1 MTEYKKLTD
10 EELIRRLRM
19 GETGIIDYL
28 MEKYKN
34 LVRKEANAM
43 YLLGGETDDLIQ
55 EGMIG
60 LFKAVQDY
68 DVDQEA
74 SFFSF
79 ARLCV
84 TRQLYSAIEAS
95 NRKKHSP
102 LNSYI
107 SLYEREDGE
116 GSLIDMMESEHE
128 TNPEELLVSQEH
140 AKSLEE
146 RLEKDLSE
154 LERRVLYLHLM
165 GTDYKTI
172 AKLLDRSPK
181 TIDNDLCGIDHCP
194 GFGSAAKYISTVF
207 CELEQEITVYEP
219 KNVIIVEM
227 MGRHAGWLTAAAAL
241 AEGKNGNVP
250 YLVYLEEKPFSLD
263 RFIDDVKE
271 KLASTNAVLVAVS
284 EGVHDTEGRFL
295 CEQEESRELDV
306 FGHTK
311 LSGTGKILEEAVR
324 AKIGCKVRSI
334 ELNLLQRCA
343 GHILSKTDI
352 EESGNLGANA
362 VKLAVAGESGL
373 MSSLTRVS
381 DAPYTVEYS
390 GVDIREVANKEKKIP
405 VEWINEAGNGVK
417 EELITYLTPL
427 VQGEVSSIYEVC
439 QVIFF

>member
-1 MTEYKKLTD
+1 MRSRCRKIRLTGYGEAQILQQLERLFPQNGRNTYAARECGGNIGTAVGLVTD

-172 AKLLDRSPK
+172 ATSEDQRE
-181 TIDNDLCGIDHCP
+181 D
-194 GFGSAAKYISTVF
+194 AKDS
-207 CELEQEITVYEP
+207 
-219 KNVIIVEM
+219 
-227 MGRHAGWLTAAAAL
+227 
-241 AEGKNGNVP
+241 GK
-250 YLVYLEEKPFSLD
+250 
-263 RFIDDVKE
+263 
-271 KLASTNAVLVAVS
+271 
-284 EGVHDTEGRFL
+284 
-295 CEQEESRELDV
+295 
-306 FGHTK
+306 
-311 LSGTGKILEEAVR
+311 GKIDII
-324 AKIGCKVRSI
+324 KIRYVQKKKVY
-334 ELNLLQRCA
+334 
-343 GHILSKTDI
+343 IL
-352 EESGNLGANA
+352 
-362 VKLAVAGESGL
+362 
-373 MSSLTRVS
+373 
-381 DAPYTVEYS
+381 
-390 GVDIREVANKEKKIP
+390 
-405 VEWINEAGNGVK
+405 
-417 EELITYLTPL
+417 
-427 VQGEVSSIYEVC
+427 
-439 QVIFF
+439 

>member
-19 GETGIIDYL
+19 GETGIINYL

-43 YLLGGETDDLIQ
+43 YLLGGETDDLI
-55 EGMIG
+55 
-60 LFKAVQDY
+60 
-68 DVDQEA
+68 QEA

-116 GSLIDMMESEHE
+116 GSLIDTMESGHE

-181 TIDNDLCGIDHCP
+181 TIDN
-194 GFGSAAKYISTVF
+194 
-207 CELEQEITVYEP
+207 
-219 KNVIIVEM
+219 
-227 MGRHAGWLTAAAAL
+227 AL
-241 AEGKNGNVP
+241 QRIKGKM
-250 YLVYLEEKPFSLD
+250 
-263 RFIDDVKE
+263 
-271 KLASTNAVLVAVS
+271 
-284 EGVHDTEGRFL
+284 
-295 CEQEESRELDV
+295 Q
-306 FGHTK
+306 
-311 LSGTGKILEEAVR
+311 KILE
-324 AKIGCKVRSI
+324 
-334 ELNLLQRCA
+334 
-343 GHILSKTDI
+343 
-352 EESGNLGANA
+352 
-362 VKLAVAGESGL
+362 
-373 MSSLTRVS
+373 
-381 DAPYTVEYS
+381 
-390 GVDIREVANKEKKIP
+390 KEK
-405 VEWINEAGNGVK
+405 
-417 EELITYLTPL
+417 
-427 VQGEVSSIYEVC
+427 
-439 QVIFF
+439 

>member
-1 MTEYKKLTD
+1 MSFFQGQERLVTMKNLLVAQSGGPSAAINATLAGVVEKAMTNQNVGKIYGAKNGIMGILTD
-10 EELIRRLRM
+10 
-19 GETGIIDYL
+19 
-28 MEKYKN
+28 K
-34 LVRKEANAM
+34 
-43 YLLGGETDDLIQ
+43 
-55 EGMIG
+55 
-60 LFKAVQDY
+60 
-68 DVDQEA
+68 
-74 SFFSF
+74 
-79 ARLCV
+79 
-84 TRQLYSAIEAS
+84 
-95 NRKKHSP
+95 
-102 LNSYI
+102 
-107 SLYEREDGE
+107 
-116 GSLIDMMESEHE
+116 LIDLTEALADPETLQLLCQTPSSALGSCRMKLSDWEESTFEYDKILGIFRKYDIGYFVYIGGNDSMD
-128 TNPEELLVSQEH
+128 TV
-140 AKSLEE
+140 
-146 RLEKDLSE
+146 
-154 LERRVLYLHLM
+154 
-165 GTDYKTI
+165 
-172 AKLLDRSPK
+172 AKLSAYCKEKGVEDIKVIGGPK

-427 VQGEVSSIYEVC
+427 VQGEVSSIYENGMPSYLLLK
-439 QVIFF
+439 

>member
-1 MTEYKKLTD
+1 MKELKTISDEKL
-10 EELIRRLRM
+10 LRQIQS
-19 GETGIIDYL
+19 GNDDA
-28 MEKYKN
+28 MECLLERYRDM
-34 LVRKEANAM
+34 VRKEARSFFLA
-43 YLLGGETDDLIQ
+43 GGDEEDLIQ

-181 TIDNDLCGIDHCP
+181 TIDN
-194 GFGSAAKYISTVF
+194 
-207 CELEQEITVYEP
+207 
-219 KNVIIVEM
+219 
-227 MGRHAGWLTAAAAL
+227 AL
-241 AEGKNGNVP
+241 QRIKGKM
-250 YLVYLEEKPFSLD
+250 
-263 RFIDDVKE
+263 
-271 KLASTNAVLVAVS
+271 
-284 EGVHDTEGRFL
+284 
-295 CEQEESRELDV
+295 Q
-306 FGHTK
+306 
-311 LSGTGKILEEAVR
+311 KILE
-324 AKIGCKVRSI
+324 
-334 ELNLLQRCA
+334 
-343 GHILSKTDI
+343 
-352 EESGNLGANA
+352 
-362 VKLAVAGESGL
+362 
-373 MSSLTRVS
+373 
-381 DAPYTVEYS
+381 
-390 GVDIREVANKEKKIP
+390 KEK
-405 VEWINEAGNGVK
+405 
-417 EELITYLTPL
+417 
-427 VQGEVSSIYEVC
+427 
-439 QVIFF
+439 